1 MSVISFSHVQKWH
14 RPTFL
19 HHPCPWSC
27 FYSYRGFLFQRAISF
42 SPSSQRSKCG
52 SWLSIPSAN
61 TDSYPI
67 SEINAAV
74 SFIDQ
79 VKPEFDSLFLH
90 LRSHPSPRSVTGL
103 QNVPQNYNQSP
114 SSQPSSLTSPFYSIV
129 SYSNPL
135 DVLPTSSQPLSGH
148 ITIRE
153 QKCFNVKQNTLWFH
167 LVPNASY
174 WSCSEIKA
182 PSHGSQAIFSPLSPR
197 RLMSLPITS
206 SLRSNLRHFVFSC
219 YCSFWSNVPV
229 SFLSRNTCSVPSV
242 WKVLAHCFLS
252 LANAINKS

>member
-1 MSVISFSHVQKWH
+1 MGLGFSSPLPTVILIQSSRWLPPFPLLIKSNLYLIHYFST
-14 RPTFL
+14 PEAI
-19 HHPCPWSC
+19 HHQ
-27 FYSYRGFLFQRAISF
+27 G
-42 SPSSQRSKCG
+42 
-52 SWLSIPSAN
+52 LSLVFK
-61 TDSYPI
+61 TYPKTTI
-67 SEINAAV
+67 I
-74 SFIDQ
+74 
-79 VKPEFDSLFLH
+79 LY
-90 LRSHPSPRSVTGL
+90 HPSQTPW
-103 QNVPQNYNQSP
+103 QAPP
-114 SSQPSSLTSPFYSIV
+114 IV
-129 SYSNPL
+129 SHSNPL
-135 DVLPTSSQPLSGH
+135 DALPTSPQPLSGH

-174 WSCSEIKA
+174 WSRSEIKA
-182 PSHGSQAIFSPLSPR
+182 PSRSSQAIFSSLSPHR
-197 RLMSLPITS
+197 PMSLHITS